1 MPWPIGILHILFYW
15 MIDDWNIQYLYLHKT
30 SLDIQ
35 CGDNIGCRISMEYGN
50 RLIILNNPSMG

>member
-1 MPWPIGILHILFYW
+1 MPWPIGILHILLYG

-35 CGDNIGCRISMEYGN
+35 CGDKIGCSISMEWGQPVHY
-50 RLIILNNPSMG
+50 IE